1 MEQQGIKGIITV
13 FLFLISPWSVTAALS
28 SPLSVVPAE
37 EQGPGFTRGATAS
50 GSITVS
56 PKFYALNP
64 CETRQFTATVKGSD
78 GMEIKNAK
86 VTWKSS
92 DPKVAK
98 IDDNGLAV
106 ALSPGSASITPFY
119 GKVKGT
125 QESLFI
131 RDKGV
136 SKSCQ

>member
-1 MEQQGIKGIITV
+1 MKQQGMRGIITI

-28 SPLSVVPAE
+28 FPLSVVPAE
-37 EQGPGFTRGATAS
+37 EQVPGFTRMATAS
-50 GSITVS
+50 ESITVS
-56 PKFYALNP
+56 PKFYSLNP
-64 CETRQFTATVKGSD
+64 CETRQFTATVTGSD
-78 GMEIKNAK
+78 GKAIKNAK

-106 ALSPGSASITPFY
+106 ALSPGFTIITPFY

-125 QESLFI
+125 QASLFI

-136 SKSCQ
+136 SKDCP